1 MLTRPALFSVTVW
14 LAFAGVLRVA
24 VIPPESCGRDDPPSI
39 QQAASAAIGW
49 LSLNQ
54 GPDGRYVYLYY
65 GDTDTVPDEYNDVR
79 HAGVTVALYQAAGRY
94 GDPAA
99 FRAAEVGLGWMT
111 DRLVRRHDWAALAPY
126 EDSASL
132 GATALMT
139 VALAER
145 RLATSDTTYDPLLHD
160 LGRFITAAQRPDG
173 GFYVY
178 WDLQTDEPDR
188 QSTSR
193 YYPGESLWALAL
205 LHQAF
210 PGEGWDTAARR
221 ALDFITTLRDDV
233 EDVSFPPLADQWAAY
248 GMAEMSGWGLS
259 DAQIA
264 YARRLAERFGFLV
277 RIEAQR
283 QHPSAE
289 GLGTLVRGHETRAAG
304 MGTWVEALAALWRVS
319 ATDPRLADLAPKLL
333 QRAKCAAGILA
344 ERQVSAA
351 EAARHPR
358 PDLMRGAWFQGGET
372 RMDDQQHAF
381 SGLLYTLDALHGRA
395 QRGPAG
401 PVPGLLP

>member
-1 MLTRPALFSVTVW
+1 MLTRPALFSLAFW

-24 VIPPESCGRDDPPSI
+24 VIPPESCGHDDPPAI
-39 QQAASAAIGW
+39 QQAAAAAMDW
-49 LSLNQ
+49 VQRNQ

-65 GDTDTVPDEYNDVR
+65 SDTDTVPDEYNDVR
-79 HAGVTVALYQAAGRY
+79 HAGVTVALYQAADRY
-94 GDPAA
+94 ADPAA
-99 FRAAEVGLGWMT
+99 FQAAEAGRRWMT
-111 DRLVRRHDWAALAPY
+111 DHLVRRHDWAALAPY
-126 EDSASL
+126 QDSASL

-139 VALAER
+139 VGLAER
-145 RLATSDTTYDPLLHD
+145 RLATGDTSFDPLMHD
-160 LGRFITAAQRPDG
+160 LGRFIAAVQRPDG

-178 WDLQTDEPDR
+178 WNLATDEPDR
-188 QSTSR
+188 ESTSR

-210 PGEGWDTAARR
+210 PGAGWDTAARR
-221 ALDFITTLRDDV
+221 ALDFITALRDDV

-259 DAQIA
+259 DSQIA

-283 QHPSAE
+283 QH
-289 GLGTLVRGHETRAAG
+289 GRLGTLVRGRQSRAAG

-319 ATDPRLADLAPKLL
+319 VADFRLADLTPRIRE
-333 QRAKCAAGILA
+333 RAQCAAGILA
-344 ERQVSAA
+344 ERQVSAE

-358 PDLMRGAWFQGGET
+358 PDLMRGAWFRGGET
-372 RMDDQQHAF
+372 RMDDEQHAL
-381 SGLLYTLDALHGRA
+381 SGLLYTLDALNGRA
-395 QRGPAG
+395 QRGPDG
-401 PVPGLLP
+401 PVAGLLP